1 MCYDERLYYLHVL
14 YCQTEATV
22 GHTHVQGTK
31 RKGTLRRLLPPTL
44 VDPADCKLLGK
55 VEGNRV
61 LETPANIKKKSSF
74 KDVPKA
80 SKKKTSKSTASDDLN
95 SVDEKWSQR
104 FARLEAMILAKSFAV
119 PVEPIQKTI
128 SAVVTNEKP
137 FFDPEKNAA
146 STSQTITGLVTQP
159 SVLPTTGTSPVQAT
173 GHVAIFTATQLV
185 EAPGARV
192 ITATQPVEWLC
203 KKM

>member
-22 GHTHVQGTK
+22 GHTHVRGTK

-61 LETPANIKKKSSF
+61 LETPANKKKKSSS

-80 SKKKTSKSTASDDLN
+80 SKKKASKSTASDDLN
-95 SVDEKWSQR
+95 SLDEKWSQR
-104 FARLEAMILAKSFAV
+104 FARLEAMILAKSCA
-119 PVEPIQKTI
+119 VEPIQKTS
-128 SAVVTNEKP
+128 SAVVTSEKP

-146 STSQTITGLVTQP
+146 STSQKITGLVTQP
-159 SVLPTTGTSPVQAT
+159 SVLSTTGTSHVQAT
-173 GHVAIFTATQLV
+173 GRAASFTATQPV
-185 EAPGARV
+185 EGPGARV
-192 ITATQPVEWLC
+192 ITATQHVEWLC